1 MNHTMPC
8 PAGHPFPAFSSSK
21 TSLTI
26 RRVLTALGYLG
37 LVWGAGMAPPAQAQ
51 WIAYTFSPQAAYK
64 LSYGMTTNTG
74 SSLPSIQANGWPSIW
89 NNPAKRGVLAIYF
102 STNTNSGNILALLP
116 PLIYDQSTSTNRL
129 TTNNY
134 TNFAVLNFTNTNFSG
149 AASVVDPVSLVG
161 RVNYGSRVYLA
172 GNLSTLLV
180 DASSDPMTNIL
191 ISFTEICGAYNTNAI
206 GTNGVPAGTNYYPP
220 KLNLRISTLAR
231 ASDTDPFSTSQ
242 QLILPLTLSPNLTK
256 IMNTNALFGAT
267 ALTDPL
273 APAASLATNSVYTN
287 LPKLIRSN
295 STYANP

>member
-1 MNHTMPC
+1 MSP
-8 PAGHPFPAFSSSK
+8 P
-21 TSLTI
+21 L
-26 RRVLTALGYLG
+26 RRILTALGGLG
-37 LVWGAGMAPPAQAQ
+37 LVWGAGLAPQAQAQ

-74 SSLPSIQANGWPSIW
+74 GSLPSIQINGWPSSW

-102 STNTNSGNILALLP
+102 STNTNSGNTLALLP

-129 TTNNY
+129 TTNDF
-134 TNFAVLNFTNTNFSG
+134 TNFAVLNFTNTNVSG
-149 AASVVDPVSLVG
+149 AASVVDPVSLAG

-191 ISFTEICGAYNTNAI
+191 ISFSELCGAYNTNAI

-220 KLNLRISTLAR
+220 KLSLRISTLSR
-231 ASDTDPFSTSQ
+231 ASDSSPFTNSQ
-242 QLILPLTLSPNLTK
+242 QLILPLTLNPNLTK
-256 IMNTNALFGAT
+256 IMNTNALFGAA

-273 APAASLATNSVYTN
+273 APANSLVTNAVYTN